1 MYKVALDQSN
11 RADELYKNGKLQ
23 EALNTYIKSISNF
36 ITLYKMEQKEEVR
49 KQFQAKIYTLLDVAE
64 TIKVTLSL
72 KSVPEVPTTTIV
84 KQFAD
89 MAL

>member
-11 RADELYKNGKLQ
+11 RADELYKSGKLQ

-36 ITLYKMEQKEEVR
+36 INLYKMEQKEEVR
-49 KQFQAKIYTLLDVAE
+49 KQYQIKIYTLLDIAE
-64 TIKVTLSL
+64 TIKVSLSL
-72 KSVPEVPTTTIV
+72 QNVPEVPTATLS